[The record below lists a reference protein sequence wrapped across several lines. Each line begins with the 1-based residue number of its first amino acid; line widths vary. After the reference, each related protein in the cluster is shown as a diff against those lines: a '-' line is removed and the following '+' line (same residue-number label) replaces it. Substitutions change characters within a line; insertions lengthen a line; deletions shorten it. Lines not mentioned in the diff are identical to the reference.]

1 MISDLRTKQYILRN
15 DLISEVENYLG
26 YAEDIHSDHISV
38 NEKTLD
44 VDFRS
49 HHDDESKPD
58 VKYYDVSDLIQRK
71 GLWFKPDT
79 KAIEAVV
86 QTYLPSPNIKVKFDE
101 WCDAIKSFLVT
112 EQPSTLQSCRFSI
125 GTCNFGLSCFDEQK
139 NPIEEGGDLT
149 YEDEMDDE
157 WETVDIIPMRK
168 AVSKTYSG
176 YSISVYKLTKLIL
189 NYIDPICS

>member
-1 MISDLRTKQYILRN
+1 MNGATLLNHSLSQNSHPPYNRAVSRLEHVISDLVVLT
-15 DLISEVENYLG
+15 
-26 YAEDIHSDHISV
+26 
-38 NEKTLD
+38 
-44 VDFRS
+44 
-49 HHDDESKPD
+49 SK
-58 VKYYDVSDLIQRK
+58 
-71 GLWFKPDT
+71 
-79 KAIEAVV
+79 
-86 QTYLPSPNIKVKFDE
+86 
-101 WCDAIKSFLVT
+101 
-112 EQPSTLQSCRFSI
+112 
-125 GTCNFGLSCFDEQK
+125 K